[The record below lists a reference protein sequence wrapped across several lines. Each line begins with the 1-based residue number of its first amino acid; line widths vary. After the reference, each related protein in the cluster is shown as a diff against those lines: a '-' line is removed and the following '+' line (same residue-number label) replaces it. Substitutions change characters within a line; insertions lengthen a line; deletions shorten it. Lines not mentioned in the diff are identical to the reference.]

1 MSSADAFEI
10 HIHDVIHRA
19 INGISPDDAAQT
31 YAMSFWVYADQDDPR
46 RQVADFNYNTTSNA
60 KSSEDDAADAD
71 EATWN

>member
-1 MSSADAFEI
+1 
-10 HIHDVIHRA
+10 
-19 INGISPDDAAQT
+19 
-31 YAMSFWVYADQDDPR
+31 MSFWVYADQDDPR